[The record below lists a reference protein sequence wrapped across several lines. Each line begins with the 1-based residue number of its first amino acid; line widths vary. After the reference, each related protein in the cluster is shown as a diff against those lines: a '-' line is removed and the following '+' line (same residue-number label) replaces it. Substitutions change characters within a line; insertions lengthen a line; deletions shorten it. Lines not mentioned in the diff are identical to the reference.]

1 MKRTPMKRTGFKTVA
16 ELRGAAR
23 QILADETDTLVF
35 KLLASRYSTT
45 TVKTEANREQR
56 LIERAQRAINSVVP
70 RAANMVLSTTAA
82 APIPKAAPVRS
93 EAYRR
98 AVASLPCIACGIQGY
113 SQAAHLPPEAKGMKQ
128 SDLLTFPL
136 CCTRVGIAGCHQ
148 DYDQYRLFP
157 RAAAMAVGRAWA
169 ADTQRRI
176 LAMGLWPKALPL
188 QNFSTGDDFELT
200 RKNRT

>member
-1 MKRTPMKRTGFKTVA
+1 MGLGSK
-16 ELRGAAR
+16 
-23 QILADETDTLVF
+23 
-35 KLLASRYSTT
+35 
-45 TVKTEANREQR
+45 
-56 LIERAQRAINSVVP
+56 
-70 RAANMVLSTTAA
+70 AA

-98 AVASLPCIACGIQGY
+98 AVAALPCIACGIQGY

-136 CCTRVGIAGCHQ
+136 CCTRVGIPGCHQ

-157 RAAAMAVGRAWA
+157 RDAAMTVGRAWA

-176 LAMGLWPKALPL
+176 QAMGLWPKGVPVP
-188 QNFSTGDDFELT
+188 DD
-200 RKNRT
+200 

>member
-1 MKRTPMKRTGFKTVA
+1 MLRRTGFKPRA
-16 ELRGAAR
+16 
-23 QILADETDTLVF
+23 QH
-35 KLLASRYSTT
+35 
-45 TVKTEANREQR
+45 REQR
-56 LIERAQRAINSVVP
+56 DPDRVRSVPTVAPGAFRAPEPVSEAP
-70 RAANMVLSTTAA
+70 AAQVA
-82 APIPKAAPVRS
+82 KAAPVRS

>member
-1 MKRTPMKRTGFKTVA
+1 MSALTARKPMQRTGFNRRRK
-16 ELRGAAR
+16 
-23 QILADETDTLVF
+23 LAL
-35 KLLASRYSTT
+35 
-45 TVKTEANREQR
+45 
-56 LIERAQRAINSVVP
+56 
-70 RAANMVLSTTAA
+70 A
-82 APIPKAAPVRS
+82 APIEREKRLSDAAKYAIENALKKPPNLAQVSLSTPAAPVEKENPLRS

-98 AVASLPCIACGIQGY
+98 AVASLPCIHCGIEGY

>member
-1 MKRTPMKRTGFKTVA
+1 MLTRSTPMKRTGFKSRAPQAQNSDPDRVRSMPTVA
-16 ELRGAAR
+16 PGA
-23 QILADETDTLVF
+23 F
-35 KLLASRYSTT
+35 
-45 TVKTEANREQR
+45 
-56 LIERAQRAINSVVP
+56 RAPQPVAIAP
-70 RAANMVLSTTAA
+70 A
-82 APIPKAAPVRS
+82 APIAKANPVRS
-93 EAYRR
+93 QQYLR
-98 AVASLPCIACGIQGY
+98 AVASLPCAICGIQGY

-136 CCTRVGIAGCHQ
+136 CCTRVGIPGCHQ

>member
-1 MKRTPMKRTGFKTVA
+1 M
-16 ELRGAAR
+16 
-23 QILADETDTLVF
+23 
-35 KLLASRYSTT
+35 
-45 TVKTEANREQR
+45 
-56 LIERAQRAINSVVP
+56 
-70 RAANMVLSTTAA
+70 
-82 APIPKAAPVRS
+82 RS

-98 AVASLPCIACGIQGY
+98 AVASLPCINCGIQGY

-188 QNFSTGDDFELT
+188 QNFSTGDDFERTL
-200 RKNRT
+200 KNRT